1 MDTKEYSNLKSFL
14 IPVSLTRAF
23 ALEMNVHIA
32 GENMASIGHTRHA
45 FGVFREAEHMNFV
58 VALLDIHCI
67 DDLSYQPETDYTRL
81 CHVTSQITSFV
92 SESIG

>member
-1 MDTKEYSNLKSFL
+1 
-14 IPVSLTRAF
+14 
-23 ALEMNVHIA
+23 
-32 GENMASIGHTRHA
+32 
-45 FGVFREAEHMNFV
+45 MNFV